1 MRINASIKDSTAV
14 IHLTGRLDSTTYRS
28 LRAGCDELLQLSEIS
43 ILEVDVHDVE
53 HINSSAIGM
62 LLLIHELAQKNG
74 KQLHISNLR
83 GFVLSVFEVANLHRY
98 FTIVPANAGLQR

>member
-14 IHLTGRLDSTTYRS
+14 IHLTGGLDSTTYRS
-28 LRAGCDELLQLSEIS
+28 LREGCDELLQLPRIS

-62 LLLIHELAQKNG
+62 LLLIHEQAQKNG

-83 GFVLSVFEVANLHRY
+83 GLVLRVFELANLHRH
-98 FTIVPANAGLQR
+98 FTVVSGNVG